1 MNFLAQ
7 LKAWAKSKNWTTHAV
22 IGTAIGLAGVIAADP
37 AIQDWIKTTLAAH
50 PQIASLIVLASLA
63 VAKNSHS
70 SSPAGTLA
78 TARVINDS
86 PNAPTSAQVDAVQ
99 GK

>member
-1 MNFLAQ
+1 VNSIV
-7 LKAWAKSKNWTTHAV
+7 AWAKSKNWTTHTV
-22 IGTAIGLAGVIAADP
+22 IAAAIGLAGLIAADP

-50 PQIASLIVLASLA
+50 PQIASLIVLASIA

-78 TARVINDS
+78 TARDINAA
-86 PNAPTSAQVDAVQ
+86 PNTPTSAEVDAAQ

>member
-1 MNFLAQ
+1 MNIV
-7 LKAWAKSKNWTTHAV
+7 AWFKSKNISTHVV
-22 IGTAIGLAGVIAADP
+22 IAGSIALAGIIATDP

-70 SSPAGTLA
+70 SSAAGTLA
-78 TARVINDS
+78 TARAITAAPD
-86 PNAPTSAQVDAVQ
+86 APTASQVDAAS
-99 GK
+99 K

>member
-1 MNFLAQ
+1 MNFLI
-7 LKAWAKSKNWTTHAV
+7 AWAKSKNWTTHTV
-22 IGTAIGLAGVIAADP
+22 IAAAIGLAGLIAADP

-50 PQIASLIVLASLA
+50 PQLASLIVLASLA

-78 TARVINDS
+78 TARTITSSGD
-86 PNAPTSAQVDAVQ
+86 APTAAQVDAATT
-99 GK
+99 K